1 MQPWSYNNSRRSDFA
16 SAIHRINTPMTQWP
30 RIPVPISWSVQLNID
45 LYINTWAFFA
55 GPSDFVTVIDVRR
68 PLRWERG
75 RTTVPW
81 LHDNTW
87 NFIVDKINMTAVE
100 YTSTLPFAYFLNH
113 VFIDIKLNMQLVSEV
128 MHFVQA
134 RTDRPAIVHIKAS
147 TQKVL
152 CPSMLSYR

>member
-1 MQPWSYNNSRRSDFA
+1 MQPWSYNNSRRLDFA

-55 GPSDFVTVIDVRR
+55 CPSDFVTVIDVRC

-81 LHDNTW
+81 LLDNTW
-87 NFIVDKINMTAVE
+87 NFIVDKIKRDCCGKYIKFTFCSLLDSCIHLHETEHAVGVLKSCTL
-100 YTSTLPFAYFLNH
+100 YRQTYNQTSSRAHQGINIKRY
-113 VFIDIKLNMQLVSEV
+113 DIGY
-128 MHFVQA
+128 
-134 RTDRPAIVHIKAS
+134 HIG
-147 TQKVL
+147 
-152 CPSMLSYR
+152 